1 MFFQKFAVVKSQ
13 TDPSPAS
20 LDGTPSV
27 SPDQCRPVAA
37 SSSASSL
44 RCVSGGDDKEKAE
57 AQYLSANCV
66 LFTYYSGDISA
77 VVDEH
82 FARALSQA
90 TSYTT
95 PEATTA
101 KGGQSKGRSTLR
113 LFINT
118 YETRPTYFYWSSNG
132 LETIRNIGLSIKGSD
147 IF

>member
-1 MFFQKFAVVKSQ
+1 MCDIFLSFQKFTVVKSH

-27 SPDQCRPVAA
+27 SPDQCRSVAA
-37 SSSASSL
+37 SASAASL
-44 RCVSGGDDKEKAE
+44 RSSSGSDEKEKAE

-77 VVDEH
+77 VIDEH

-90 TSYTT
+90 TNYTT

-101 KGGQSKGRSTLR
+101 KGGHSKGRIL
-113 LFINT
+113 L
-118 YETRPTYFYWSSNG
+118 
-132 LETIRNIGLSIKGSD
+132 
-147 IF
+147 

>member
-1 MFFQKFAVVKSQ
+1 MCDIFVYFQKFTVVKSH

-27 SPDQCRPVAA
+27 SPDQCRSVAA
-37 SSSASSL
+37 SLRSS
-44 RCVSGGDDKEKAE
+44 SGSDEKEKAE

-77 VVDEH
+77 VIDEH

-90 TSYTT
+90 TNYTT

-101 KGGQSKGRSTLR
+101 KGGHTKGRIL
-113 LFINT
+113 L
-118 YETRPTYFYWSSNG
+118 
-132 LETIRNIGLSIKGSD
+132 
-147 IF
+147 